1 MNATISTPEIL
12 GWLESQD
19 PTAYDELSFGI
30 VKMNFDG
37 QVVFYNKQ
45 ESLITGIDP
54 SYAVGKL
61 FFTQVAPCT
70 NNFMV
75 SEKYKQIELDE
86 ELDYLF
92 THITTPTRVR
102 LRLLKSAAFQHQYML
117 VHKY

>member
-1 MNATISTPEIL
+1 MNATFSTPEIL
-12 GWLESQD
+12 GWLENQE
-19 PTAYDELSFGI
+19 PNQYDELSFGI
-30 VKMNFDG
+30 VKMNIDG

-45 ESLITGIDP
+45 ESQITGIDP
-54 SYAVGKL
+54 AFAVGKL
-61 FFTQVAPCT
+61 FFTQIAPCT

-102 LRLLKSAAFQHQYML
+102 LRLLKSAASQHQYML